1 MDSKESTDC
10 DFTQLPEL
18 LDACRSG
25 SIDIVQDLLD
35 QHSYNPLACGKD
47 GNTLLHMAAESGREE
62 IVRMLVRKYESPVN
76 CTDSKGNTPL
86 QLAAARGCT
95 RVVRMLLT
103 ELGANIMSRN
113 TYKNTE
119 LHVAALNGQSEVV
132 DLLVSEFSCN
142 PSIKGFNGRI
152 PLHHA
157 CVSGSL
163 DLVRKL
169 ISDYHSDP
177 MARDDNGVT
186 PLHMAVWCGREEVVR
201 KLITRHSCPVVCVDS
216 DGNTPLHK
224 AAEHGH
230 VSVVKMLLT
239 ELGANMS
246 SRNKNKDTILNVAA
260 LNGQSEVV
268 DLLVLEFSCNPSIKG
283 FNGRIPLH
291 EACHSGSL
299 DLVRKLISDY
309 HSDPMARDHQG
320 LTPLHMAAWCGRE
333 EVVRELVTRH
343 GCPVD
348 CVDSDGDTPLHLAA
362 QDGHVSVVRMLLTEF
377 GANIISRNKQNN
389 TVLDVAALNGKSEA
403 VDLLVS
409 EFSCNP
415 SIKGFN
421 GRIPLHQ
428 ACQSGSL
435 DLVRKMISDYHS
447 DPMARDDKGLTPLH
461 IAAWRGRE
469 EVVRELVT
477 RHGCPVDC
485 VSSDGYTPLH
495 MAAQDG
501 HVSVVRILISEFACQ
516 VLPRNKTGRTPLYYA
531 STNNHRDVVVELV
544 NMNCDPGTVHK
555 GYRKLDAISSK
566 RFSEASLTKVFVVGN
581 PEVGKS
587 TLVQALKSETWFSR
601 TVKDVL
607 PHTSGIIPI
616 AHASS
621 LYGKVILYDFA
632 GDREYYSSHAA
643 ILEKLLRNSLNIF
656 LVVFNLHDLSTSK
669 PWDEIA
675 DSIRYWLTFL
685 SYSSRVVTQRPQVV
699 LIGSHADKVKEQGGD
714 PNELVNKLFTDMSH
728 SLYSEMSESP
738 VELAGYV
745 ALNCCKTKSEE
756 LNRLKTLL
764 KTIQTSI
771 STEGTKLS
779 VGAKIVLGV
788 LERDFQERGGSC
800 QLSEL
805 IKHIKKQNI
814 YLPTEAEVLYSY
826 LKELIAYGLVLVL
839 DGGTSVENHWIM
851 SDIGTFLSTI
861 QGRLFS
867 NTPPACDSNLGIIPD
882 SKLQTLFPDFP
893 LPALK
898 GCLCHLQYC
907 QKINDPQILSR
918 VLETPS
924 QAIEPSI
931 PNEGFLFFPAL
942 LKVERGE
949 VKWACTHTSLCGLGW
964 YVECTKAFDF
974 FPPRFLHVLLL
985 RLAFSFALPHALVSP
1000 EAKSSSS
1007 LYSRRC
1013 TLWKNGIHWP
1023 MESGV
1028 EAVVEVVK
1036 ESKGVLVI
1044 VRGSAEKAEEC
1055 AKTLL
1060 DIVQSVLEA
1069 KSEFCYTL
1077 VGMTYLVNP
1086 DSLKQPNVPESNQ
1099 IQLFHASEVQKVLL
1113 ERLEGVVSID
1123 GKGFLPSSEICCLQ
1137 TQTAWSKSG
1146 YGKHSTLEG

>member
-62 IVRMLVRKYESPVN
+62 VVRMLVRKYESPVN
-76 CTDSKGNTPL
+76 CTDSEGNTPL
-86 QLAAARGCT
+86 HKAALGGHVS
-95 RVVRMLLT
+95 VVRMLLT
-103 ELGANIMSRN
+103 ELGADVMSRN
-113 TYKNTE
+113 KQNDTVLNQ
-119 LHVAALNGQSEVV
+119 AALNGQSEVV

-142 PSIKGFNGRI
+142 PSIKGFDGRI
-152 PLHHA
+152 PLHQA
-157 CVSGSL
+157 CQSGSV

-177 MARDDNGVT
+177 MTRDDKGVT
-186 PLHMAVWCGREEVVR
+186 PLHMA
-201 KLITRHSCPVVCVDS
+201 
-216 DGNTPLHK
+216 
-224 AAEHGH
+224 A
-230 VSVVKMLLT
+230 
-239 ELGANMS
+239 LG
-246 SRNKNKDTILNVAA
+246 
-260 LNGQSEVV
+260 
-268 DLLVLEFSCNPSIKG
+268 
-283 FNGRIPLH
+283 
-291 EACHSGSL
+291 
-299 DLVRKLISDY
+299 
-309 HSDPMARDHQG
+309 
-320 LTPLHMAAWCGRE
+320 GRE
-333 EVVRELVTRH
+333 EVVRELITRYS
-343 GCPVD
+343 CPVD
-348 CVDSDGDTPLHLAA
+348 CVDSDG
-362 QDGHVSVVRMLLTEF
+362 V
-377 GANIISRNKQNN
+377 
-389 TVLDVAALNGKSEA
+389 
-403 VDLLVS
+403 
-409 EFSCNP
+409 
-415 SIKGFN
+415 
-421 GRIPLHQ
+421 
-428 ACQSGSL
+428 
-435 DLVRKMISDYHS
+435 
-447 DPMARDDKGLTPLH
+447 
-461 IAAWRGRE
+461 
-469 EVVRELVT
+469 
-477 RHGCPVDC
+477 
-485 VSSDGYTPLH
+485 TPLH
-495 MAAQDG
+495 MAALGG
-501 HVSVVRILISEFACQ
+501 HVGVVRMLISEFACQ
-516 VLPRNKTGRTPLYYA
+516 VSPRNKTGRTPLYYA
-531 STNNHRDVVVELV
+531 STKSHRAIVAELV
-544 NMNCDPGTVHK
+544 TMNCDPGTVHK

-587 TLVQALKSETWFSR
+587 TLVQALKSETWFSW

-616 AHASS
+616 AHVSS

-656 LVVFNLHDLSTSK
+656 LVVFSLHNLSTSK
-669 PWDEIA
+669 QWVEIA

-685 SYSSRVVTQRPQVV
+685 SYSSRVITQRPQVV

-728 SLYSEMSESP
+728 SLYSEMPESP

-756 LNRLKTLL
+756 LNRLKMLL
-764 KTIQTSI
+764 KTIQTSLP
-771 STEGTKLS
+771 TEGTKLS
-779 VGAKIVLGV
+779 VGAKILLGI
-788 LERDFQERGGSC
+788 LGRGRPC

-805 IKHIKKQNI
+805 IEHIKKQNI

-826 LKELIAYGLVLVL
+826 LKELNAYGIVLVL
-839 DGGTSVENHWIM
+839 DGGTSIENHWIM
-851 SDIGTFLSTI
+851 LDIGTFLSTI

-882 SKLQTLFPDFP
+882 SRLQTLFPDFP

-907 QKINDPQILSR
+907 QEINDPQILSR
-918 VLETPS
+918 VLQTPS

-942 LKVERGE
+942 LKAERGE
-949 VKWACTHTSLCGLGW
+949 VKWACTHSSLCGLGW
-964 YVECTKAFDF
+964 YVECTKVFDF
-974 FPPRFLHVLLL
+974 FPPRFLHVL
-985 RLAFSFALPHALVSP
+985 LAFSFALPHALVSP
-1000 EAKSSSS
+1000 EARSSSS

-1036 ESKGVLVI
+1036 ESKGVLVM

-1077 VGMTYLVNP
+1077 VGRTYLVNP
-1086 DSLKQPNVPESNQ
+1086 DSLKQPSVPKSDQ
-1099 IQLFHASEVQKVLL
+1099 IQLFHASEVQKVFL

-1146 YGKHSTLEG
+1146 YGNHSTLEG